1 MLPYEKKLSKV
12 DTLKL
17 AISYIS
23 FLNELVTT
31 GRNPAENAAIKRNQA
46 KLRKTV
52 VQYHR
57 DKDGMPLYKY
67 TLSWNFEDN
76 PFQNGNLVFTRT
88 WTPENPNLK
97 ENGAKELHGRSDNG
111 KQPSSLADTSSSSG
125 FNSLANSGES
135 TPQSNYIDSTT
146 ANNSLTASPSSGGS
160 PINGYSALANPLD
173 NRFVANQEAPPMD
186 NPNAFLLLNNSEITE
201 FNHSSTTTN
210 CSSLTNSI
218 SASSVDSTSNH
229 SPNSSSTLANSS
241 LVPVN
246 STYTPLRNHQSDR
259 QTQQIFTTPS
269 FASSFAYTSHP
280 PPHTLNQNELNPVQ
294 SSSNYSNYS
303 HLAHRQSTAS
313 LSTQSSFSNQI
324 GSLAHGGA
332 LSDQVANSTP
342 SSNQL
347 NHGFVNVYQHELS

>member
-23 FLNELVTT
+23 FLNELITT

-57 DKDGMPLYKY
+57 DKDGLPLYQY

-97 ENGAKELHGRSDNG
+97 EVAAKEPGGRAAES

-125 FNSLANSGES
+125 FNSFGASGES

-146 ANNSLTASPSSGGS
+146 ATNSMTASPSSDGS
-160 PINGYSALANPLD
+160 PINVYSALANRPD
-173 NRFVANQEAPPMD
+173 NRFVTNQEASSMD
-186 NPNAFLLLNNSEITE
+186 NPAAFLLLNSSETE
-201 FNHSSTTTN
+201 FNHSITTTN

-218 SASSVDSTSNH
+218 CSSVDSTSSSNN
-229 SPNSSSTLANSS
+229 SPLGTSSI
-241 LVPVN
+241 VPVN
-246 STYTPLRNHQSDR
+246 STTYTPLRNHQSDR
-259 QTQQIFTTPS
+259 QTQQILTTPN
-269 FASSFAYTSHP
+269 FASSFSYPSHP
-280 PPHTLNQNELNPVQ
+280 AHILNQNDQ
-294 SSSNYSNYS
+294 IQASSNYMNYS
-303 HLAHRQSTAS
+303 HLAQSDQST
-313 LSTQSSFSNQI
+313 STPSAQPSFP
-324 GSLAHGGA
+324 
-332 LSDQVANSTP
+332 LSDQIANSNL

-347 NHGFVNVYQHELS
+347 NRSFVNVYQHKPT